1 MRGYWREYRH
11 WRRKCTG
18 VWRRYEGIGENAVTG
33 EEVKC
38 DCRVL
43 VRIQALEKEVQ
54 QTYLSGIGED
64 TMDSGDNPMMTKIYS
79 GAS

>member
-1 MRGYWREYRH
+1 MQALEKEVHRHMEEIRGHWRECSH
-11 WRRKCTG
+11 WSRS
-18 VWRRYEGIGENAVTG
+18 EI
-33 EEVKC
+33 
-38 DCRVL
+38 DCGVL